1 MAKKI
6 SKTKGLVCVSLVF
19 VLSRR
24 NEKAV
29 RDFSEV
35 FCFLFFYF
43 FCVDVPFAFFDEYA
57 TFWLVY
63 PAPAT
68 EIVTYAKSSRGML
81 MQRQCFETARGLLPH
96 IR

>member
-43 FCVDVPFAFFDEYA
+43 LSNEFFRFIDHSVSKQY
-57 TFWLVY
+57 
-63 PAPAT
+63 
-68 EIVTYAKSSRGML
+68 KSSPMRYKKVYTPCEEKGDDSL
-81 MQRQCFETARGLLPH
+81 RKVIFAVLQIQQC
-96 IR
+96 I

>member
-43 FCVDVPFAFFDEYA
+43 FFLIIIQAIMNSNVKTKGYKEP
-57 TFWLVY
+57 
-63 PAPAT
+63 
-68 EIVTYAKSSRGML
+68 
-81 MQRQCFETARGLLPH
+81 
-96 IR
+96 

>member
-43 FCVDVPFAFFDEYA
+43 FFFNKL
-57 TFWLVY
+57 TSKFMF
-63 PAPAT
+63 P
-68 EIVTYAKSSRGML
+68 R
-81 MQRQCFETARGLLPH
+81 
-96 IR
+96 

>member
-1 MAKKI
+1 MAKKK

-35 FCFLFFYF
+35 FCFFFIIFY
-43 FCVDVPFAFFDEYA
+43 DDEDYDTDFMTVEGDA
-57 TFWLVY
+57 
-63 PAPAT
+63 
-68 EIVTYAKSSRGML
+68 
-81 MQRQCFETARGLLPH
+81 
-96 IR
+96 